1 VCQRLAGALAAG
13 AVLAG
18 CGSGAASTGTSTG
31 IPRELLS
38 EARPIGVGVR
48 FHPPVSGPVVGTCRR
63 PLGRRF
69 GVHIEVFGANR
80 VVIVP
85 AGIGTEPPRELV
97 AGRVLSARC
106 YGSLVTLDPTG
117 VLLVRAG
124 QKLSLSDVFRAWGQP
139 LSTSRLG
146 SFTAPDGVRVF
157 VDGHRLNL
165 PPERVVLTRH
175 EEIVLEAGPYV
186 PPHRRYAF
194 PPGA

>member
-1 VCQRLAGALAAG
+1 
-13 AVLAG
+13 
-18 CGSGAASTGTSTG
+18 
-31 IPRELLS
+31 
-38 EARPIGVGVR
+38 
-48 FHPPVSGPVVGTCRR
+48 
-63 PLGRRF
+63 
-69 GVHIEVFGANR
+69 VHVEVFGANR

-157 VDGHRLNL
+157 VDGHRLNV

-194 PPGA
+194 PPGT